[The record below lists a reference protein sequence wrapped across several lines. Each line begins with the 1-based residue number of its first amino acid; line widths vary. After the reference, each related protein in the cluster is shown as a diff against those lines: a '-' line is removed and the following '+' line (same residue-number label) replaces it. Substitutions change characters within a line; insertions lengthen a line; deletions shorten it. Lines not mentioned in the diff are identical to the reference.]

1 MQIDHVA
8 IWTRNLERLRA
19 FFVSYFGATASPR
32 YVNPAKQF
40 ASYSLTFE
48 SGARLELMSAP
59 SIHACPRRVHA
70 SEAGYAHLAISVGSR
85 ERVDELTASLRAA
98 GVPVVDGPRQTGDG
112 YYESAIFDPDGNR
125 IEIMA

>member
-19 FFVSYFGATASPR
+19 FFVSYFGATAGPR
-32 YVNPAKQF
+32 YVNPAKQLV
-40 ASYSLTFE
+40 SYSLTFE

-98 GVPVVDGPRQTGDG
+98 GVPVADGPRQTGDG

-125 IEIMA
+125 IEIIA